1 MKLESASNLAWTRGS
16 IMVDSR
22 QRSIS
27 VVVKSRGA
35 GIIARMR
42 TAVYF
47 STKERFKVKL
57 ELT

>member
-1 MKLESASNLAWTRGS
+1 
-16 IMVDSR
+16 MVDSR
-22 QRSIS
+22 KRSIS

-47 STKERFKVKL
+47 STKGRFKVKL